1 MHKDPATAAID
12 AMLIAATVAL
22 FAMLV
27 ISWVA

>member
-12 AMLIAATVAL
+12 GVLIAITAAL

-27 ISWVA
+27 ISWIA